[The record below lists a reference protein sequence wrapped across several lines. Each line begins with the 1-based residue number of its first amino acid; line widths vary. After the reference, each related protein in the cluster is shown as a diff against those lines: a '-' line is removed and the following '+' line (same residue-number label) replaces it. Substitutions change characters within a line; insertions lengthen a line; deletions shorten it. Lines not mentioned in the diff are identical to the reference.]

1 MRNFV
6 GDHRESGQYEAE
18 KTSIGANIL
27 AMGLIAWGGES
38 MRPADNTMMIDSF
51 IRDWYFPENI
61 NQHHPI
67 DSGCAEKAFVSLYTG
82 II

>member
-1 MRNFV
+1 MHNFV
-6 GDHRESGQYEAE
+6 EDHRESGKYEAE
-18 KTSIGANIL
+18 KIRIGDNIL

-38 MRPADNTMMIDSF
+38 LRTADNTMMIDSF
-51 IRDWYFPENI
+51 IPDWYFPENT

-67 DSGCAEKAFVSLYTG
+67 DSGCAEKAFVSPYPG